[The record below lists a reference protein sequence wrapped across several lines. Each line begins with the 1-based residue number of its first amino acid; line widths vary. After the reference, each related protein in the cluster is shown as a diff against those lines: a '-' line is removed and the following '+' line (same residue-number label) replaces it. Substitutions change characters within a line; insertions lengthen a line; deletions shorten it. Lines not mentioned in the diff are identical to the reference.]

1 MKILTGLM
9 VSNCFQSSCI
19 VLVWYNYLFFN
30 FISKLLN
37 YTTMTVRQ
45 TTEQIVLEIITKGYS
60 ETFNALKTKYLSL
73 KATAEE
79 GFKK

>member
-1 MKILTGLM
+1 
-9 VSNCFQSSCI
+9 
-19 VLVWYNYLFFN
+19 
-30 FISKLLN
+30 
-37 YTTMTVRQ
+37 MTVRQ

-79 GFKK
+79 DWANYEDIEEADEVSVQYWSVKECFEGIQSKLSMIDWEN